1 VHPSFHSEAG
11 AITGRAYRLK
21 INSRNRMSEAI
32 EKKISTAMRRMLSRI
47 VDFRLHITATENAE
61 ENQEIKLC
69 LFKI

>member
-1 VHPSFHSEAG
+1 
-11 AITGRAYRLK
+11 
-21 INSRNRMSEAI
+21 MSEAI